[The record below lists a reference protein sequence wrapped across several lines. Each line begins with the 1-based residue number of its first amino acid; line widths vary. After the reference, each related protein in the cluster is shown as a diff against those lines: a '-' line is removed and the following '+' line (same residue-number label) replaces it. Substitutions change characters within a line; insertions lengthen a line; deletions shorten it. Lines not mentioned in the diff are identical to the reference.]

1 MSEILPGIRPRRKAA
16 GMTMEDLAA
25 AVGCTLQA
33 VGCWERG
40 ETLPTA
46 DRLPEIARAL
56 GCTIDDLYQE
66 YQNQEELP

>member
-16 GMTMEDLAA
+16 GMTMEDLANA
-25 AVGCTLQA
+25 IGCTLQA

-66 YQNQEELP
+66 YQKTED